1 MLKVTFV
8 NRPDM
13 RRYAEYMLSVMAA
26 KEGLEFVPGSV
37 TSERRQ
43 HDGGVHPGV
52 LPKATGEDLRGR
64 P

>member
-26 KEGLEFVPGSV
+26 KEGCSP
-37 TSERRQ
+37 
-43 HDGGVHPGV
+43 
-52 LPKATGEDLRGR
+52 
-64 P
+64 